1 MIPIHSI
8 YVMRSVTFI
17 LMFNINAFDSF
28 TSPYLL
34 TFHHCWEKKER
45 EADCETEKLM
55 SREGGKHW
63 ENWRFAGWETAR
75 ERMKRQW
82 RGNISFSCRGSPGR
96 SVALPSPAHTRDE
109 WLVILCLLAFP
120 FSKATTRDTIA
131 LQHHTH
137 TSHKAL
143 HAHNILNV
151 S

>member
-45 EADCETEKLM
+45 EADCETEKLC
-55 SREGGKHW
+55 REKVGSTERIGDLRGEKQRGKEW
-63 ENWRFAGWETAR
+63 KRNEEEISVLVAEEAR
-75 ERMKRQW
+75 
-82 RGNISFSCRGSPGR
+82 G

>member
-1 MIPIHSI
+1 MIQIHSI
-8 YVMRSVTFI
+8 CYEKCYIYSYVQYKCVWFIYLTILINNSSLLRKRGRLTVRQRSW
-17 LMFNINAFDSF
+17 
-28 TSPYLL
+28 
-34 TFHHCWEKKER
+34 CQEKVGSSERIGDLQGEKQRGKEWKGNEEEISVLVAE
-45 EADCETEKLM
+45 EAWGL
-55 SREGGKHW
+55 
-63 ENWRFAGWETAR
+63 
-75 ERMKRQW
+75 
-82 RGNISFSCRGSPGR
+82 
-96 SVALPSPAHTRDE
+96 VALPSPAHTRNE